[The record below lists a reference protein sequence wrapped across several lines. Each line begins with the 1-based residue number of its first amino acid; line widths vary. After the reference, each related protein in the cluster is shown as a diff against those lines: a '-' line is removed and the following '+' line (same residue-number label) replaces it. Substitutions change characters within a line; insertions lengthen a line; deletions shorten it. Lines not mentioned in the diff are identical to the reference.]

1 MNEQQ
6 AISYRAIAT
15 EGLWSNNAG
24 IVQLLGLCPM
34 LAVTS
39 TLSNAIGLGLATLL
53 VLVLSNITVS
63 LVRNYI
69 PSQVRIPV
77 FVIVIASFVSSI
89 SLFMNAYSYQLFLDL
104 GIFIPLIVTNCII
117 IARAE
122 AFASKHDVC
131 RSAFDGLMMGLG
143 FAFILALLGGIR
155 EILGQG
161 SLFSGAEFLFGD
173 WGKQLSVQIY
183 QVDSH
188 FLLAILPP
196 GAFIITGFIIAAK
209 RWLDIKAAKINA
221 R

>member
-1 MNEQQ
+1 MSQE
-6 AISYRAIAT
+6 ADVVSYKSIAAT
-15 EGLWSNNAG
+15 GLWTNNAG
-24 IVQLLGLCPM
+24 VVQLLGLCPM

-39 TLSNAIGLGLATLL
+39 TLSNALGLGLATLL
-53 VLVLSNITVS
+53 VLVLSNVTVS

-69 PSQVRIPV
+69 PPQVRIPV

-89 SLFMNAYSYQLFLDL
+89 SLLMNAYTYQLFIDL

-122 AFASKHDVC
+122 SFASKNDVL

-143 FAFILALLGGIR
+143 FALLLALLGAIR
-155 EILGQG
+155 EILGYG
-161 SLFSGAEFLFGD
+161 SLFTGAEFLFGD
-173 WGKQLSVQIY
+173 WASNLKIQVF
-183 QVDSH
+183 QVDSS

-209 RWLDIKAAKINA
+209 RWIDSMASKIQ
-221 R
+221 